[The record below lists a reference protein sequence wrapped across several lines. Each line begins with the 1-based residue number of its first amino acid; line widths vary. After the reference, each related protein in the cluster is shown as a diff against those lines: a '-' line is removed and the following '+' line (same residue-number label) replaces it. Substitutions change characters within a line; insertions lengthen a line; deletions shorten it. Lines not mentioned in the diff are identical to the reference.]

1 VTLWEGR
8 LGGTADEVMAFTV
21 SLPFDRR
28 LAADDLT
35 GSRAHVRGLGRAGVL
50 DEEEVPILLAAL
62 ERVEEELASGTF
74 VFRAE
79 DEDIHTAVE
88 RRVTEIA
95 ADVGAKL
102 HTGRSRNDQVATDLR
117 LYTRRELLSV
127 AQKILDLQ
135 KVLSQRAFEAGD
147 AYLPGYTH
155 LQRAQPV
162 LFAHHLLAHAW
173 ALSRDVDR
181 LMHTVVRL
189 DVSPLGAG
197 ALAGSSLALD
207 PDAVA
212 ADLGFATRFENSL
225 DAVSDRDFVA
235 EALFDLALLGVHL
248 SRMGEELVLWS
259 TEEFGFVTLD
269 DAYATGSS
277 MLPQKKNPD
286 VAELARGK
294 AGRLIGHLTGML
306 ATLKG
311 LPLAYNRDLQEDKEP
326 LFDAVDQISGALV
339 AMTGML
345 ATAQFDTD
353 RMRTAADGA
362 PAAAVDLAEWLVER
376 GVPFRQAH
384 SIVGSLVRDSLQR
397 GVPLAELVQAHPAL
411 GTDALFLLEP
421 GVAVTRRTSP
431 GGAGPGPVAVQ
442 TERFGHRMELDHER
456 VAHALDAASAPR
468 TVGGTEPVPS
478 GAPGSPGLSTGRGRK
493 RRGTGS

>member
-1 VTLWEGR
+1 V
-8 LGGTADEVMAFTV
+8 
-21 SLPFDRR
+21 
-28 LAADDLT
+28 
-35 GSRAHVRGLGRAGVL
+35 
-50 DEEEVPILLAAL
+50 
-62 ERVEEELASGTF
+62 
-74 VFRAE
+74 
-79 DEDIHTAVE
+79 
-88 RRVTEIA
+88 
-95 ADVGAKL
+95 
-102 HTGRSRNDQVATDLR
+102 
-117 LYTRRELLSV
+117 
-127 AQKILDLQ
+127 
-135 KVLSQRAFEAGD
+135 EAGD

-162 LFAHHLLAHAW
+162 LFSHHLLAHAW
-173 ALSRDVDR
+173 ALARDVDR

-212 ADLGFATRFENSL
+212 ADLGFAGRFENSL

-248 SRMGEELVLWS
+248 SRIGEELVLWS
-259 TEEFGFVTLD
+259 SEEFGFVTLD

-294 AGRLIGHLTGML
+294 TGRLIGHLAGML

-326 LFDAVDQISGALV
+326 LFDSVDQVSRALV

-345 ATAQFDTD
+345 ATAQFDTE

-362 PAAAVDLAEWLVER
+362 PGAAVDLAEWLVER

-411 GTDALFLLEP
+411 GTDALGLLEP

-442 TERFGHRMELDHER
+442 TERFGHRMELDRER
-456 VAHALDAASAPR
+456 VAHALDAASSPR
-468 TVGGTEPVPS
+468 TVGGAEVPPS
-478 GAPGSPGLSTGRGRK
+478 GSAGPASGRGQK